1 MLLTMESLVK
11 RGSVSEEMVKIWL
24 AGLGSRKCI
33 LVKGS
38 RNG

>member
-1 MLLTMESLVK
+1 MDNLVDRRSIPEES
-11 RGSVSEEMVKIWL
+11 VKIGL

-38 RNG
+38 GNR